1 MVGVAFALV
10 LGIAKLLD
18 YSTAGSTGG
27 ASSGQAA
34 PVAGSPEPSS
44 ADPSSGPRRKK
55 AVKESEREKGDE
67 KGDEKDR
74 LARPD
79 GPCEDSDV
87 LVTPTITDAHAGSP
101 VKVVLE
107 LTTVESAACYFE
119 VSPESVFVNIDGESG
134 TLWSSQHCPEAVPT
148 ETVVPRRERAAKVAM
163 WWDGKESDEGCPTWS
178 PWIEVLGGYTAVAAV
193 RGSVTPVATGFFLGG
208 AVAPTVTETATPTP
222 TPRGKK
228 SGQSEEPSGDPT
240 EEPSATPSGSPSP
253 TGGTVDDRDR

>member
-1 MVGVAFALV
+1 MLGVAFALV

-18 YSTAGSTGG
+18 YSTGGSG
-27 ASSGQAA
+27 AEQAA
-34 PVAGSPEPSS
+34 PVAGSPAPSTTVEPSS
-44 ADPSSGPRRKK
+44 APRTRKPPKEQERKDGP
-55 AVKESEREKGDE
+55 
-67 KGDEKDR
+67 EKDQ
-74 LARPD
+74 LAEPD

-87 LVTPTITDAHAGSP
+87 LVTPTITDARAGSP

-119 VSPESVFVNIDGESG
+119 VSPESVFVNIDGESR

-178 PWIEVLGGYTAVAAV
+178 PWVEVLGAYTAVAAV

-208 AVAPTVTETATPTP
+208 AVAPTVTETATPTETP
-222 TPRGKK
+222 TPRRRE
-228 SGQSEEPSGDPT
+228 SGPSEQPSE
-240 EEPSATPSGSPSP
+240 EEPSATPSSPPSP
-253 TGGTVDDRDR
+253 TSGPEDDDRDH

>member
-1 MVGVAFALV
+1 MLVLGVALALV
-10 LGIAKLLD
+10 FGIAKLLD
-18 YSTAGSTGG
+18 YSTGGSGG
-27 ASSGQAA
+27 EQAS

-44 ADPSSGPRRKK
+44 SVEPSSRPRKK
-55 AVKESEREKGDE
+55 KPGKEEREKGDGKE
-67 KGDEKDR
+67 Q

-79 GPCEDSDV
+79 GTCEDSDV
-87 LVTPTITDAHAGSP
+87 LVTPTISDAHAGSP

-119 VSPESVFVNIDGESG
+119 VSPESVFVNIDGETR

-178 PWIEVLGGYTAVAAV
+178 PWVDVLGGYTAVAAV

-222 TPRGKK
+222 TPKRKK
-228 SGQSEEPSGDPT
+228 SGPSEEPSD
-240 EEPSATPSGSPSP
+240 ESSEKPSATPSP
-253 TGGTVDDRDR
+253 TSGAEDDQDR